1 MNPPQALC
9 HVCQKGPYLLC
20 NLYKHL
26 RKVHRFTDE
35 DIHVLQ
41 NGIKRTK
48 YEGKPELMCEDC
60 GKIFY
65 SPDCLRIH
73 KTSVHASTTTE
84 GASPSKKVQHVVC
97 PGCDERFYC
106 NQELA
111 EHCQAAHKEEGQDFS
126 ITRRQFTDWESFRNW
141 KQAEE
146 RRTSSGFV
154 KRRTKTSSLGTVS
167 HYICQYSRGAGVDV
181 SEEKKRYRKS
191 KKVHTHCPCFAK
203 ITERKDGTVEVVA
216 CFGHL
221 GHVINAVNNS
231 ISSEEEEA
239 IRTMLTVGVSPQEIL
254 TMIRSEYWVIPG
266 PMDANNPRIC
276 HITLDDIRSIARCN
290 GLTYSGMNEE
300 NRNTVVKGTSF
311 NNDESAATS
320 RCGSSRPPESP
331 QARTLVDAPAI
342 PAPTAISAEA
352 SQGSY
357 QKAVHES
364 LKNIPFVTEGNGAP
378 PRYDAPRSSE
388 ASHPEMFMDAN
399 NFIVPQHIIFGNTSR
414 ELYEK
419 ADHELLKN
427 VPVFSNEGCNPRFD
441 SAKSPETHQG
451 ELFFG
456 DEFIVQP
463 HGIFM
468 SGNGDSYQKAA
479 AAKAVSSVTPRAGG
493 APSRRVQHVVCPG
506 CDQRFFCNQELAEH
520 CLAVHH
526 DVGQDFSII
535 RKQFTDWDT
544 YKDWKASEERRTCSG
559 FTKRRTK
566 MYSTATVVHYVCQY
580 SGGAGIYAE
589 QERRRGR
596 RSKKVHTHCPCFAKV
611 TERRDGTIEVVAC
624 FGHLGHAVNAECLP
638 ITPQD
643 EETIKSMLSAGV
655 APQDILNTIKPQ
667 NWMGVDTHSRTSYLT
682 LSDIKNIARRHG
694 LIYTEVNGQDHEPQK
709 AVPIFAGQ
717 ESGSVPR
724 YDASRCPETSRAG
737 LFLGNDMI
745 SRQQSAMQDI
755 NEESFRKAKDVHMY
769 VGEILHS
776 LFIAKEMQHIERL
789 RKAMEDAIG
798 GLPQEFV
805 AQDTKREEHFVRP
818 DWDKDFPKILPPPV
832 RVPEK
837 ENKEVDVEL
846 DMNIMPP
853 ADKPLG
859 DMDLLRSDVIDPN
872 KKTSSASAKNRNQ
885 LEVNMTQDSVVQ
897 QPQVVD
903 DRKGAGETKPPAG
916 KSPLE
921 CKK

>member
-111 EHCQAAHKEEGQDFS
+111 EHCQAAHKEE
-126 ITRRQFTDWESFRNW
+126 
-141 KQAEE
+141 
-146 RRTSSGFV
+146 
-154 KRRTKTSSLGTVS
+154 
-167 HYICQYSRGAGVDV
+167 GVDV

-526 DVGQDFSII
+526 D
-535 RKQFTDWDT
+535 
-544 YKDWKASEERRTCSG
+544 DWKASEERRTCSG

-805 AQDTKREEHFVRP
+805 ARQARDPPSRRRWVNLYFSKNPPIMIISLNFVWITVYCSKWSKRSKKINSAQSVSYIEEDTKREEHFVRP

-846 DMNIMPP
+846 DMNLMPP

-859 DMDLLRSDVIDPN
+859 DLDLLRSDVIDPN
-872 KKTSSASAKNRNQ
+872 KKTSASAKNRKQ
-885 LEVNMTQDSVVQ
+885 LEVNQTQDSVVQ